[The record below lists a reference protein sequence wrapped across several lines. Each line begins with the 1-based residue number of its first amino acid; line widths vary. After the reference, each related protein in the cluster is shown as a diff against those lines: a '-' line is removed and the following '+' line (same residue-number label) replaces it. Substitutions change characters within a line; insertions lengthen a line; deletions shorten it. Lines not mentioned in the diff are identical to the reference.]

1 MKKLLALVLALVM
14 TMSLVTISSADF
26 KDADKIDYNEAV
38 DVMNAV
44 GVFIGDDN
52 GNFNPKANL
61 ERAQAAKIVA
71 YLLLGNK
78 TAEGLAGS
86 GKFTDVA
93 ATNWAA
99 GFIDYCAATGVVA
112 GVGNGKFDP
121 NGSLTTLQFAK
132 MLLVALGYDAKI
144 EGFTGNDWSI
154 NVSAKANQVGL
165 LDGLDVGA
173 NAALTREQAAKMA
186 LNTLK
191 SPLVEYD
198 TKGTTVTV
206 GGDASVTV
214 GASKAEFK
222 TSTNKKAQT
231 IDNSMIN
238 GTTAYTVEFAEEY
251 YSDLKLNSD
260 TTDDFGRPCVEWFWK
275 ADSIGVYSNSDDL
288 VATYTAEV
296 TAADIYTAVGKSVSD
311 DVNSGKAKLTTFID
325 GVGNV
330 VKAADAKGYVTK
342 NDSTTVNGTGN
353 GDYTEVYVNDDN
365 DVTIVTVRTYVFQA
379 TTDYNAKKDTVTLT
393 SAGDTSILL
402 DNATLDGD
410 DFDIKDIKADD
421 YILVTAS
428 TDGKSNK
435 YTVQSADVA
444 EVLSG
449 EVTGYKVNSNVTV
462 GGTTYKYSSTTV
474 KNSADTRNTQYTVG
488 QNAAVVLD
496 KYGYIIAV
504 DKAVVSSNYVYV
516 SEFAQPSGLSNGKV
530 VASAYFPD
538 GTTADITVKEAF
550 VGGAMTS
557 NKAAIKAA
565 SAGWYTYSSNSA
577 NEYSLYAPESK
588 YTQAPA
594 YSFSGNNKVV
604 MYNDKVSFVDGQTLY
619 ANNDTIVIVDDGD
632 SVSVYTGVKNIPDI
646 KLTSASSTASIKAL
660 AKSNNYAYYVF
671 VRVNGSASIAGN
683 EDSALV
689 YYVKYDGQF
698 KTTDNKIYYTY
709 KVLDA
714 NGKEEVVKADT
725 MLGNLGSGD
734 IYDVYNKARVNND
747 NELTSVDRIV
757 QGGKYIAGTSKTDA
771 ELTYTAGALTLD
783 KSSAKMHYT
792 LADDAKITLVVK
804 KSANELNKN
813 KAADYEATVGMT
825 GKTLGDTLKDY
836 KLSYSYAGK
845 VTDTDGSVISEL
857 FVTVTAAT
865 SKSGIV
871 TPPVGPVVAGAP
883 VSGTMD
889 FTWTTAGKTLT
900 ITTTDLKDA
909 DGNAV
914 NFNTWAAGKTDDQV
928 ASVLK
933 TWLEKNGYTNV
944 SFKPGAA
951 GTLLVTA
958 TKGLITYTDYVYT
971 LASGATAVTT
981 MTIKIN
987 GVATN
992 VPTTATAATLATYG
1006 AKYRVAGTSP
1016 WNNTSGGVALVADTS
1031 YEIGDVVT
1039 VTVAPSGPDK
1049 VVEGKLG
1056 DKVSA
1061 TDLSTLGISD
1071 ANSYVKI
1078 GTEYKKASE
1087 LTFVKGGTTIAGA
1100 ADTNLCKAT
1109 LNGAVTYGTAA
1120 DPITSTGT
1128 YALIDGEMKAIADA
1142 KFAAGKE
1149 PVVVDGYFEVK
1160 TTGLDGIFGTS
1171 LVSVTLDGTESYKLA
1186 GADKFF
1192 AKKDAEVK
1200 VNVTLSNFT
1209 DTSDT
1214 SVDVANGTYGDIK
1227 GVTEPIGNSVPTLDS
1242 TTKITFKA
1250 NMVYS
1255 GTFTVK
1261 ATVPAAADLSVNF
1274 S

>member
-14 TMSLVTISSADF
+14 SLSLVTISSADF

-93 ATNWAA
+93 KTNWAA

-311 DVNSGKAKLTTFID
+311 DVNSGKTKLTTFID

-530 VASAYFPD
+530 VASAYFTD

-550 VGGAMTS
+550 VGGTMTS

-734 IYDVYNKARVNND
+734 IYAVYNKARVNND

-783 KSSAKMHYT
+783 KSGAAMHYT

-914 NFNTWAAGKTDDQV
+914 DLNTWAAGKTDDQV

-981 MTIKIN
+981 MTIKVN
-987 GVATN
+987 GTAVTTYVGAQVQN
-992 VPTTATAATLATYG
+992 VLGDYGTRWNDGTWKDISGDSTLLVENTDYTVGSKIEIASGASVDGKVGEKLTAANLTTLSIT
-1006 AKYRVAGTSP
+1006 
-1016 WNNTSGGVALVADTS
+1016 
-1031 YEIGDVVT
+1031 
-1039 VTVAPSGPDK
+1039 
-1049 VVEGKLG
+1049 
-1056 DKVSA
+1056 
-1061 TDLSTLGISD
+1061 D
-1071 ANSYVKI
+1071 ANSYVKKDSS
-1078 GTEYKKASE
+1078 TDYFKVSE
-1087 LTFVKGGTTIAGA
+1087 LTFGKTDFTIAATGGI
-1100 ADTNLCKAT
+1100 NLYKAT
-1109 LNGAVTYGTAA
+1109 LNGTVKYDTAGTA
-1120 DPITSTGT
+1120 ITSTGK
-1128 YALIDGEMKAIADA
+1128 YALVDGEMKAIADV

-1149 PVVVDGYFEVK
+1149 PVVVDGYYKVEA
-1160 TTGLDGIFGTS
+1160 TGLDTIFATS

-1186 GADKFF
+1186 GVDTLF
-1192 AKKDAEVK
+1192 AKDGTDIK

-1209 DTSDT
+1209 DATGNKDVT
-1214 SVDVANGTYGDIK
+1214 VANGDYENVK
-1227 GVTEPIGNSVPTLDS
+1227 GVTESISGGTPVATGTK
-1242 TTKITFKA
+1242 KITFTQ

-1261 ATVPAAADLSVNF
+1261 ATVSADNLSVDF
-1274 S
+1274 T